1 MAHTVTL
8 IADHKGF
15 TAAKAVADQ
24 YVSFATVDITDLSN
38 VASAASQTITT
49 TTTTAT
55 RSAGSY
61 LTDGF
66 RVGDFVTFDGS
77 HADNNTGL
85 FKITTLT
92 ATVLTTSGL
101 TANTGGGDERCLL
114 AGENLTA
121 SEFGLKTITSVEICG
136 QEDIKTRFVV
146 GNIASDGKSF
156 RLYGMTNSGSAR
168 IDDTGTVRLKVTGSQ

>member
-1 MAHTVTL
+1 MTHTVTL

-15 TAAKAVADQ
+15 TKPKAVADE

-38 VASAASQTITT
+38 VATADSQNITC

-55 RSAGSY
+55 RTAGSY
-61 LTDGF
+61 ITDGF

-77 HADNNTGL
+77 ATANNTGL

-101 TANTGGGDERCLL
+101 ATNAGGGDEKVLL

-146 GNIASDGKSF
+146 GSIASDSKSF
-156 RLYGMTNSGSAR
+156 RLHAMTNSGSAR
-168 IDDTGTVRLKVTGSQ
+168 VDDTGTVRLKVTGNL